1 MRKTI
6 GLLRKLNS
14 ILARADLVTIF
25 KTFVQPCLIY
35 LDVLY
40 EKAFNEAFHDKLES
54 IQYNACLDIIGAIRG
69 TSRESIYQELGLGS
83 LQLRRWCRKL
93 CLFYNILKNQHPQY
107 LFNLVLVRHSLYH
120 NLI

>member
-83 LQLRRWCRKL
+83 LQL
-93 CLFYNILKNQHPQY
+93 
-107 LFNLVLVRHSLYH
+107 
-120 NLI
+120 